1 MKMVKCKI
9 YFNIERR
16 EKLLIPKLNSFE
28 CSCMKNDKQHA
39 SRGHDT
45 IVVQIANGDKSKKIN
60 K

>member
-1 MKMVKCKI
+1 
-9 YFNIERR
+9 
-16 EKLLIPKLNSFE
+16 
-28 CSCMKNDKQHA
+28 MKNDKQHA